1 MYVFTY
7 PICILHENNFSNQ
20 TRTRIRTH
28 THNRTH
34 HTHAYTN
41 ADQYVCMYVT
51 QLRSMLCPCAQARQH
66 DRSAATMR
74 AHARA
79 LHSVAL
85 YDCVCVL
92 YACLIF
98 SIYSIY
104 IVCTC
109 VNLISSK
116 QVVLKRAVYWPLQHI

>member
-1 MYVFTY
+1 MYVRIQYAFYMKT
-7 PICILHENNFSNQ
+7 ILAIKRALAFAY
-20 TRTRIRTH
+20 TH
-28 THNRTH
+28 TYAYNRTH
-34 HTHAYTN
+34 HTHAYTD
-41 ADQYVCMYVT
+41 AGQYVCMYVT

-85 YDCVCVL
+85 YDCVCVCVV
-92 YACLIF
+92 ACECVCVECVLNICNL
-98 SIYSIY
+98 Y

-109 VNLISSK
+109 VNLIFPNY
-116 QVVLKRAVYWPLQHI
+116 LC

>member
-1 MYVFTY
+1 MYVRIQYAFYMKT
-7 PICILHENNFSNQ
+7 ILAIKRAHAFEH
-20 TRTRIRTH
+20 TH
-28 THNRTH
+28 THNQTH
-34 HTHAYTN
+34 HTHAYTD
-41 ADQYVCMYVT
+41 AGQYVCMYVT
-51 QLRSMLCPCAQARQH
+51 QLRSMLCPCVQARQH

-98 SIYSIY
+98 SIYI
-104 IVCTC
+104 
-109 VNLISSK
+109 
-116 QVVLKRAVYWPLQHI
+116 